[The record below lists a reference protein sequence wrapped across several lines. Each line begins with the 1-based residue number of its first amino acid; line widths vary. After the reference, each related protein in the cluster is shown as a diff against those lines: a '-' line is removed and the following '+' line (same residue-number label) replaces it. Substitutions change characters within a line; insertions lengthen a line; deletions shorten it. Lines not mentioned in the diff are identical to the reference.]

1 MGSENRRRRLRPRRH
16 RITWS
21 DSLAAVSWMTD
32 RDFDIC
38 NDLYRHLV
46 MITHQLAALHFT
58 QLRQA
63 EKRLKTL
70 YDRGLLERFQ
80 PWRPTGSAPY
90 HYILDDLGAHV
101 LAGHYDLDVKYLLKR
116 LDRDR
121 GLAHSR
127 RLDHILEINDFFVD
141 LICRCREAAGCRLL
155 TWWSEHRCDKRWR
168 SSRDSDPLVR
178 PDAQGLLQGPN
189 GKVSFFLEI
198 DRGTERGA
206 MLTNKLEPYAH
217 VARMTM
223 GPGVL
228 LFLFPSANRE
238 LHARRKLHPVE
249 GLVIATSHQELHE
262 RDPLGCN
269 WKPLDSDERVPLIEL
284 RSNREKVEL

>member
-1 MGSENRRRRLRPRRH
+1 MAGENRRGRNRPRRQ

-21 DSLAAVSWMTD
+21 DALAAAGWMTD

-38 NDLYRHLV
+38 DDLYRHLV
-46 MITHQLAALHFT
+46 MTAHQLAALHFT

-101 LAGHYDLDVKYLLKR
+101 LAGHYDLEVKHLLKR
-116 LDRDR
+116 LDKDR

-127 RLDHILEINDFFVD
+127 KLDHILEINDFFVD
-141 LICRCREAAGCRLL
+141 LICRCREVSGCRLV
-155 TWWSEHRCDKRWR
+155 TWWSEHRCEKRWR
-168 SSRDSDPLVR
+168 SSRDSEPLVR
-178 PDAQGLLQGPN
+178 PDAEGLLQGPN
-189 GKVSFFLEI
+189 GKISFFLEI
-198 DRGTERGA
+198 DRGTERGH
-206 MLTNKLEPYAH
+206 MLTDKLPPYAR
-217 VARMTM
+217 VASMTM

-238 LHARRKLHPVE
+238 LHARRKLHRVE
-249 GLVIATSHQELHE
+249 GLLIATSHRSLHE
-262 RDPLGCN
+262 EEALGPN
-269 WKPLDSDERVPLIEL
+269 WQSLDSAERLSLTDLPA
-284 RSNREKVEL
+284 NRDKVEL